1 MLFIPFF
8 YLWVLPRMGFWPNI
22 PFLAILGSS
31 AEGEITRRSLRG
43 RRYLVLGRE
52 NVYGWLIS
60 SY

>member
-1 MLFIPFF
+1 MCYLYLF
-8 YLWVLPRMGFWPNI
+8 YLWVLPGIGFWPNI

-43 RRYLVLGRE
+43 RRYSALGRE
-52 NVYGWLIS
+52 NDYGWLIS